1 MSEEIVMKASSIMII
16 SSANVYHVRC
26 VRIVKRN
33 IFMEDNVSRN
43 ENAMCFQIK
52 KNISFSSS
60 FISKKKDF
68 LALGSGLSLFCIK
81 VDAKERQPHRLLG
94 QGMWVWLKRS

>member
-1 MSEEIVMKASSIMII
+1 MCLEMKIL
-16 SSANVYHVRC
+16 C
-26 VRIVKRN
+26 VCKSKRTYPL
-33 IFMEDNVSRN
+33 VPVLYP
-43 ENAMCFQIK
+43 
-52 KNISFSSS
+52 
-60 FISKKKDF
+60 KKKDF